1 MMIFDRLARLLSE
14 QFGLEAEDIT
24 EDTGFEELGAD
35 SVDLVELSMNL
46 EEEFGIEEMGEEDIA
61 SIHNVG
67 DLVNYLQKKLGE

>member
-1 MMIFDRLARLLSE
+1 MIFDRLARLLSE
-14 QFGLEAEDIT
+14 QFGLETEDIT

-46 EEEFGIEEMGEEDIA
+46 EEEFGIEEMGEEDIT

-67 DLVNYLQKKLGE
+67 DLVNYLTKKLGE

>member
-1 MMIFDRLARLLSE
+1 MIFERLVRILAE
-14 QFGLEAEDIT
+14 QFGLDEEDIT
-24 EDTGFEELGAD
+24 EETGFEDLGAD

>member
-1 MMIFDRLARLLSE
+1 MTFERLVKLLSE

-46 EEEFGIEEMGEEDIA
+46 EEEFGIEEMSEEDIA

-67 DLVNYLQKKLGE
+67 DMVSYLRSKLGE

>member
-1 MMIFDRLARLLSE
+1 MIFDRLAKLLSE
-14 QFGLEAEDIT
+14 QFGLETEDIT

-67 DLVNYLQKKLGE
+67 DLVNYLSKKLGE